1 MPALFEPFRIKVVEP
16 LRMTTRGERERLLQ
30 EARYNVF
37 RLCSDDVLIDLL
49 TDSGTAAMSTRQ
61 WAAMFQGDEAYAG
74 ARSYFRF
81 EEVVHSLTGMPYIFP
96 VHQGRAAEHILFTLL
111 GGHGK
116 IIPSNTHFDTTRA
129 NIEYTGAEAV
139 DLPIPEALDPETPH
153 PFKGNMD
160 VGRLEELIQ
169 RHGPE
174 RIPVCLLTVTSNTI
188 GGQPVSLEN
197 VRAVKQVLERYGIPL
212 FLDACRVAENAY
224 FIKLREPG
232 YAERSPWEI
241 AQELF
246 SYADGCFMSA
256 KKDGLAN
263 IGGFLALRDAE
274 LAERVGHLLILWEGF
289 PTYGGLAG
297 RDLEAIAEGLQ
308 EAFQEEYLQYRVGFV
323 SRVVE
328 WLTEAGIP
336 LVKPAGGHA
345 VFVDARRFAP
355 HIPPEHFPG
364 QAIVC
369 ALYLHAGVR
378 AVEVGSLMMGKRA
391 ADGRHLAP
399 PLELVRL
406 AIPRRV
412 YTESHLRYVADALAD
427 IYARRHELRGLR
439 LLREAPFL
447 RHFTAELEPL

>member
-1 MPALFEPFRIKVVEP
+1 MAAFFEPFRIKVVEP
-16 LRMTTRGERERLLQ
+16 VRMTTREEREQLLRH
-30 EARYNVF
+30 ARYNVF
-37 RLCSDDVLIDLL
+37 YLRSEDVLIDLL

-61 WAAMFQGDEAYAG
+61 WAAMFQSDEAYAG
-74 ARSYFRF
+74 ARSYYRF
-81 EEVVHSLTGMPYIFP
+81 EEVVRSLTGMPYVFP

-111 GGHGK
+111 GGSGK

-129 NIEYTGAEAV
+129 NIEYSGAHAV
-139 DLPIPEALDPETPH
+139 DLPIPEALDPERVH

-160 VGRLEELIQ
+160 LERLEALLQ
-169 RHGPE
+169 QHAPE
-174 RIPVCLLTVTSNTI
+174 RIPVCLLTLTSNTL

-197 VRAVKQVLERYGIPL
+197 VRAVKQMLERYGIPL

-224 FIKLREPG
+224 FSKLREPG
-232 YAERSPWEI
+232 YAERSPWDI

-263 IGGFLALRDAE
+263 IGGFLAVRDAE
-274 LAERVGHLLILWEGF
+274 LAERVRHLLILWEGF

-308 EAFQEEYLQYRVGFV
+308 EAFQEEYLQYRVGLV
-323 SRVVE
+323 NRLAT
-328 WLTEAGIP
+328 WLEEAGIP

-345 VFVDARRFAP
+345 VFVDAQRFAP

-364 QAIVC
+364 QALVC
-369 ALYLHAGVR
+369 ALYIHAGIR
-378 AVEVGSLMMGKRA
+378 AVEVGSLMMGKRT
-391 ADGRHLAP
+391 ADGQHLAP

-412 YTESHLRYVADALAD
+412 YTESHLRFVADALAEL
-427 IYARRHELRGLR
+427 YTRRHELRGFR